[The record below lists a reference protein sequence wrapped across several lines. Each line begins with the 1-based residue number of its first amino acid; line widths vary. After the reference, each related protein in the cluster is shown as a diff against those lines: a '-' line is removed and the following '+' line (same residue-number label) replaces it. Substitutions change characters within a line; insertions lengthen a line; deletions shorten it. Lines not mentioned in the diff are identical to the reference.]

1 MDVLPESPSS
11 VLVATNDF
19 NLRLI
24 DIRSKNF
31 QHLWKTHFPTGGI
44 FKNYSTLS
52 LSLFLSLSIY
62 LSIYLSISLN
72 RSFASHLIITGAIR
86 FLVSCGTWVAAGNV
100 NGVINIIDIRS
111 GELLY
116 HWKPADKW
124 PLPVSILTVV

>member
-1 MDVLPESPSS
+1 MISILGLLIYDQK
-11 VLVATNDF
+11 TF
-19 NLRLI
+19 NISGRPI
-24 DIRSKNF
+24 F
-31 QHLWKTHFPTGGI
+31 QQEVYLKI
-44 FKNYSTLS
+44 IL
-52 LSLFLSLSIY
+52 LSLFLSFSLSLSLH

>member
-24 DIRSKNF
+24 DIRSKHF

-44 FKNYSTLS
+44 FLNHSTLS
-52 LSLFLSLSIY
+52 LSLSV
-62 LSIYLSISLN
+62 YLSISLN
-72 RSFASHLIITGAIR
+72 RSFASHWIITGAIR

-124 PLPVSILTVV
+124 PLPVSILYTSVV